1 MHSLVK
7 RFWMHALGVC
17 VIIAVVVY
25 WARLQGTPRYV
36 ALRGANALYGSGSPS
51 DLSFHPDELRELG
64 LTQSEAAEV
73 LERIR
78 ATYMPETHVVSEP
91 EFRVQPGK
99 DLLSFEVE
107 VTPGVRGAA
116 VVEVISENG
125 RGLLMF
131 GDLVASYRACLY
143 RLDVEGRDRERNFE
157 ALNGIREIL
166 LSSGVKGYWD
176 ITRNR
181 YEAWPEYTRQGEHVA
196 VASL

>member
-1 MHSLVK
+1 MHGLVK
-7 RFWMHALGVC
+7 RFWMHALGAC
-17 VIIAVVVY
+17 VIIAAVTY
-25 WARLQGTPRYV
+25 WFRLQVTPRYV
-36 ALRGANALYGSGSPS
+36 ALQGANALYGGGSPS
-51 DLSFHPDELRELG
+51 GLEFHPDELKELG
-64 LTQSEAAEV
+64 LSQSEAAEV

-78 ATYMPETHVVSEP
+78 TAYLPQVRIVSEP
-91 EFRVQPGK
+91 EFREQPGK

-107 VTPGVRGAA
+107 VAPGVRGAA

-143 RLDVEGRDRERNFE
+143 RLDVEGAARERNFE
-157 ALNGIREIL
+157 ALNGIREML
-166 LSSGVKGYWD
+166 LSSGVHGYWD

-181 YEAWPEYTRQGEHVA
+181 YEKWPEYTRQGEQVA